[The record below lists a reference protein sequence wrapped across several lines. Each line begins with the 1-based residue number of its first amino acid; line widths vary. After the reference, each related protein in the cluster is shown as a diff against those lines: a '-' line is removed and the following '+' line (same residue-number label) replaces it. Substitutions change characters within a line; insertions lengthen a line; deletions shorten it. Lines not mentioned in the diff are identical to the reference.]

1 MVTVLWL
8 QALLREQAMHPA
20 QIIALELPKSPNNCL
35 QLVTTVCIARWLTA
49 LNADLM

>member
-1 MVTVLWL
+1 MVTFLWL

-35 QLVTTVCIARWLTA
+35 QLVTTVCVARWLTA
-49 LNADLM
+49 LNADLL